1 MNKRV
6 LIIVIS
12 LLVLI
17 SLSFIVVGVSLWGSP
32 AAQGVIN
39 SPTNGTVIWM
49 SNDPNPPR
57 PALDLTF
64 VGFLFSA
71 AGQGGGGN
79 GTTNASWVLRSTTS
93 GNNYTLARIN
103 DTVGI
108 NSINVTNITS
118 FTNLPVLGINGGRP
132 PSGIYNLTIYLTNG
146 TYGVGGYSIG
156 ELVGT
161 NAINFNTSNQ
171 GYNITVG
178 GGFSTGIG
186 GHNVEIR
193 SSLDSPLMIGG
204 GGLGPI
210 NISQNNLSRGM
221 NISGIF
227 TFIANI
233 SGKNMTTNVTW
244 YATLIST
251 SNGTNNGSASVPMIL
266 GTNSSLNGTYIT
278 VNTKGL
284 LANGNYTITMN
295 ATNSTVP
302 LGGGESHIQD
312 IVTNVYIDNEA
323 PAMSV
328 SLSDSDDK
336 LFTREE
342 QTVTCRAVDP
352 DIGLASNNMQ
362 LVKPNGDTIDKG
374 DVPSFTFKDADT
386 AASGTY
392 KAKCIASDK
401 VGNKAEVEKEFTV
414 RVRSSSGTTEGGP
427 SYDYTF
433 EEKDTVVAS
442 GREGSTK
449 TFTFDGIETH
459 TLEFVT
465 VTETSVT
472 LRISSTPQEFTLS
485 VGGSQDVDIN
495 DDGKVDVKV
504 TLTIIDALRASV
516 TLDKLAGAAMIGEAP
531 TPGEEPG
538 APTTADR
545 APGAG
550 IAPERAGSATAIIII
565 IVIVIVI
572 VGGYLL
578 WSKGKK
584 GKGKKGHVKFT
595 RAELKPR

>member
-1 MNKRV
+1 
-6 LIIVIS
+6 
-12 LLVLI
+12 
-17 SLSFIVVGVSLWGSP
+17 
-32 AAQGVIN
+32 
-39 SPTNGTVIWM
+39 
-49 SNDPNPPR
+49 
-57 PALDLTF
+57 
-64 VGFLFSA
+64 
-71 AGQGGGGN
+71 
-79 GTTNASWVLRSTTS
+79 
-93 GNNYTLARIN
+93 
-103 DTVGI
+103 
-108 NSINVTNITS
+108 
-118 FTNLPVLGINGGRP
+118 
-132 PSGIYNLTIYLTNG
+132 
-146 TYGVGGYSIG
+146 
-156 ELVGT
+156 
-161 NAINFNTSNQ
+161 Q

-193 SSLDSPLMIGG
+193 SSLDNLGAGG
-204 GGLGPI
+204 GSI

-221 NISGIF
+221 NISGTF

-233 SGKNMTTNVTW
+233 SGTNMTTNVSW
-244 YATLIST
+244 FATLIT
-251 SNGTNNGSASVPMIL
+251 ISNGSNNGSASVPMIL

-278 VNTKGL
+278 FNTIN
-284 LANGNYTITMN
+284 LATGNYTISMN
-295 ATNSTVP
+295 ATNSSRFNVGAATDV
-302 LGGGESHIQD
+302 ED
-312 IVTNVYIDNEA
+312 IVTNVYIDNLA

-342 QTVTCRAVDP
+342 QTVTCGVADP
-352 DIGLASNNMQ
+352 DTGLASNNLQ

-386 AASGTY
+386 AATGTY

-516 TLDKLAGAAMIGEAP
+516 TLDKLIGAAMIGEAP

-538 APTTADR
+538 APTTAER